1 MALERI
7 TKVGELGLETPLNL
21 PDGLNVTGVVTATS
35 FEGDGSNLT
44 NVSGG
49 GIGDKVGEDCGLDE
63 VFTTPITL
71 TLGGAG
77 CGIKTITAS
86 AATGNLAFVKAKNIT
101 ISSGSTI
108 HISTGTTVRTNILGL
123 F

>member
-1 MALERI
+1 MALEGI

-35 FEGDGSNLT
+35 FQGDGSNLT
-44 NVSGG
+44 NVSGF
-49 GIGDKVGEDCGLDE
+49 GDAVGTDCGLNN

-71 TLGGAG
+71 TLGGSG
-77 CGIKTITAS
+77 CGIKTITAT
-86 AATGNLAFVKAKNIT
+86 AAQGNIAFVRAKNIT

-108 HISTGTTVRTNILGL
+108 HISTGTTIRTNVLGL

>member
-1 MALERI
+1 MALTRI
-7 TKVGELGLETPLNL
+7 TQGVIKPGENY
-21 PDGLNVTGVVTATS
+21 DVTNINATGIITATS
-35 FEGDGSNLT
+35 FSGDGSGLT

-71 TLGGAG
+71 TLGGSG
-77 CGIKTITAS
+77 CGIKTITAT

-101 ISSGSTI
+101 IASGSTI
-108 HISTGTTVRTNILGL
+108 HISTGTTIRTNVLGL